1 MWKNQKRIAR
11 QKNKNVRISHRQ
23 TGNISLHSELEEK
36 EVAVLNIIGK
46 ETSIGFGLNEGFEH
60 PSLLSFDQ
68 V

>member
-11 QKNKNVRISHRQ
+11 QKNKNVRISQRQ

-60 PSLLSFDQ
+60 SSLLSFDQ